1 MGSDK
6 KVIHNPNPAIIHMKP
21 FRLATIIV
29 AFLLLCTNGIQGQTM
44 QTELNQIELMKQFLG
59 TWKCDIAED
68 TISFWDAKSYGTGLD
83 CNYWFVSKD
92 KVIKEGKQFWGYNR
106 KTDKFIWSLMDK
118 GGDIEIYAAWL
129 ISKTKY
135 IEIPYSYISNPEKT
149 SWKCE
154 GEFKTPDMMVETT
167 IVDNKS
173 IRTDT
178 YTRVK

>member
-1 MGSDK
+1 MIA
-6 KVIHNPNPAIIHMKP
+6 VY
-21 FRLATIIV
+21 
-29 AFLLLCTNGIQGQTM
+29 LLFCSFGIQAQTND
-44 QTELNQIELMKQFLG
+44 TKLNQIELMKQFLG
-59 TWKCDIAED
+59 NWKCNIAKD

-83 CNYWFVSKD
+83 CNYRFVSKD
-92 KVIKEGKQFWGYNR
+92 KVIKEGKQFWGYDS

-118 GGDIEIYAAWL
+118 GGDIEIYAAWF

-135 IEIPYSYISNPEKT
+135 IEILYSYISNPEKT
-149 SWKCE
+149 FWKCE

-167 IVDNKS
+167 TIDNKS

>member
-1 MGSDK
+1 
-6 KVIHNPNPAIIHMKP
+6 MKT
-21 FRLATIIV
+21 FYSTTLIAV
-29 AFLLLCTNGIQGQTM
+29 FLLCSTTGIQTQTA
-44 QTELNQIELMKQFLG
+44 QTNLNQVELMKQFIG
-59 TWKCDIAED
+59 TWKCDIAKD

-83 CNYWFVSKD
+83 CNYRFVTKE
-92 KVIKEGKQFWGYNR
+92 KVIKEGKQFWGYDR

-118 GGDIEIYAAWL
+118 GGDIEIYAAWF

-135 IEIPYSYISNPEKT
+135 IEILYSYISNPEKT

-154 GEFKTPDMMVETT
+154 GEFKSPDMMVETT
-167 IVDNKS
+167 TVDNKP